1 MLWTYMLL
9 VLECLKELFLV
20 VLVGAAT
27 SILSA
32 IIVIYVV
39 TKVLGIA
46 TILDMEDEEDYI
58 LTKDD
63 EKIPYDDETQE

>member
-1 MLWTYMLL
+1 MLNLL
-9 VLECLKELFLV
+9 ILLECLKELFFI
-20 VLVGAAT
+20 VLVGGFM

-32 IIVIYVV
+32 GIVVYTIF
-39 TKVLGIA
+39 KVLGIYE
-46 TILDMEDEEDYI
+46 ILDMEDEDDYI

>member
-1 MLWTYMLL
+1 MGYMLL
-9 VLECLKELFLV
+9 MLECLKELFFII
-20 VLVGAAT
+20 LVGSLT
-27 SILSA
+27 CIFSGIM
-32 IIVIYVV
+32 VIYVV
-39 TKVLGIA
+39 TKVLGIQ

>member
-1 MLWTYMLL
+1 MIYLMLI
-9 VLECLKELFLV
+9 LECLKELLFII
-20 VLVGAAT
+20 LVGGFM

-32 IIVIYVV
+32 GIVVYTIV
-39 TKVLGIA
+39 KVLGISE
-46 TILDMEDEEDYI
+46 ILDMEDEEDYI

>member
-1 MLWTYMLL
+1 MLNLL
-9 VLECLKELFLV
+9 LMLECLKELFLV
-20 VLVGAAT
+20 VLVGAFT

-32 IIVIYVV
+32 VIVIYVV
-39 TKVLGIA
+39 VKVLGISE
-46 TILDMEDEEDYI
+46 ILNMEDEDDYI

>member
-1 MLWTYMLL
+1 MIYLMLL
-9 VLECLKELFLV
+9 LECLKELLFI
-20 VLVGAAT
+20 VLVGGLM

-32 IIVIYVV
+32 GIVVYTIV
-39 TKVLGIA
+39 KVLGISE
-46 TILDMEDEEDYI
+46 ILDMEDEEDYI

>member
-1 MLWTYMLL
+1 MIYLMLI
-9 VLECLKELFLV
+9 LECLKELLFII
-20 VLVGAAT
+20 LVGGLM

-32 IIVIYVV
+32 GIVVYTII
-39 TKVLGIA
+39 KVLGISE
-46 TILDMEDEEDYI
+46 ILDMEDEEDYI

>member
-1 MLWTYMLL
+1 MLL
-9 VLECLKELFLV
+9 LDCMANLLLMVIMGV
-20 VLVGAAT
+20 AT
-27 SILSA
+27 SVLSA
-32 IIVIYVV
+32 LIVIYVIV
-39 TKVLGIA
+39 KVIGIE

>member
-1 MLWTYMLL
+1 MLYLMLL
-9 VLECLKELFLV
+9 LECLKELFFII
-20 VLVGAAT
+20 LVGGLI

-32 IIVIYVV
+32 GIVVYTIV
-39 TKVLGIA
+39 KVLGISE
-46 TILDMEDEEDYI
+46 ILDMEDEDDYI

>member
-1 MLWTYMLL
+1 MLNLL
-9 VLECLKELFLV
+9 ILLECLKELFFI
-20 VLVGAAT
+20 VLVGGFM

-32 IIVIYVV
+32 GIVVYTIV
-39 TKVLGIA
+39 KVLGISA
-46 TILDMEDEEDYI
+46 ILDMEDEEDYI

>member
-1 MLWTYMLL
+1 MLNLL
-9 VLECLKELFLV
+9 ILLECLKELFFI
-20 VLVGAAT
+20 VLVGGFM

-32 IIVIYVV
+32 GIVVYTIV
-39 TKVLGIA
+39 KVLGISE
-46 TILDMEDEEDYI
+46 ILDMEDEEDYI

>member
-1 MLWTYMLL
+1 MGYMLL
-9 VLECLKELFLV
+9 MLECLKELFFII
-20 VLVGAAT
+20 LVGSLT
-27 SILSA
+27 CIFSGIM
-32 IIVIYVV
+32 VIYVV

-63 EKIPYDDETQE
+63 EKIPYDDETHE

>member
-1 MLWTYMLL
+1 MLL
-9 VLECLKELFLV
+9 FDCMANLLLMVIMGV
-20 VLVGAAT
+20 AT
-27 SILSA
+27 SVLSSL
-32 IIVIYVV
+32 IVIYVIV
-39 TKVLGIA
+39 KVMGIE

>member
-1 MLWTYMLL
+1 MLNLLILL
-9 VLECLKELFLV
+9 VCLKELFFI
-20 VLVGAAT
+20 VLVGGLT
-27 SILSA
+27 CLVSGIT
-32 IIVIYVV
+32 VIYVV
-39 TKVLGIA
+39 VKVLGIG

>member
-1 MLWTYMLL
+1 MLL
-9 VLECLKELFLV
+9 LDCMANLLLMV
-20 VLVGAAT
+20 VMGVAT
-27 SILSA
+27 SVLSA
-32 IIVIYVV
+32 LIVIYVIV
-39 TKVLGIA
+39 KVIGIE

>member
-1 MLWTYMLL
+1 MLYLMLL
-9 VLECLKELFLV
+9 LECLKELFFII
-20 VLVGAAT
+20 LVGGFM

-32 IIVIYVV
+32 GIVVYTIV
-39 TKVLGIA
+39 KVLGIG

>member
-1 MLWTYMLL
+1 MVYLMLL
-9 VLECLKELFLV
+9 LECLKELFFI
-20 VLVGAAT
+20 VLVGGFM

-32 IIVIYVV
+32 GIVVYTIV
-39 TKVLGIA
+39 KVLGISE
-46 TILDMEDEEDYI
+46 ILDMEDEDDYI

>member
-1 MLWTYMLL
+1 MGYMLL
-9 VLECLKELFLV
+9 MLECLKELFFII
-20 VLVGAAT
+20 LVGSLT
-27 SILSA
+27 CIFSGIM
-32 IIVIYVV
+32 VIYVV

>member
-1 MLWTYMLL
+1 MMYLMLL
-9 VLECLKELFLV
+9 LECLKELFFII
-20 VLVGAAT
+20 LVGGLM

-32 IIVIYVV
+32 GIVVYTIV
-39 TKVLGIA
+39 KILGISE
-46 TILDMEDEEDYI
+46 ILDMEDEEDYI

>member
-1 MLWTYMLL
+1 MMYLMLL
-9 VLECLKELFLV
+9 LECLKELFFII
-20 VLVGAAT
+20 LVGGLM

-32 IIVIYVV
+32 GIVVYTIV
-39 TKVLGIA
+39 KVLGISE
-46 TILDMEDEEDYI
+46 ILDMEDEEDYI

>member
-1 MLWTYMLL
+1 MLL
-9 VLECLKELFLV
+9 LDCMANLLLMVIMGV
-20 VLVGAAT
+20 AT
-27 SILSA
+27 SVLSA
-32 IIVIYVV
+32 LIVIYVIV
-39 TKVLGIA
+39 KVMGIE

>member
-1 MLWTYMLL
+1 M
-9 VLECLKELFLV
+9 LECLKELFLI
-20 VLVGAAT
+20 VLVGAFT

-32 IIVIYVV
+32 VVVIYVV
-39 TKVLGIA
+39 VKVLGIG

>member
-1 MLWTYMLL
+1 MLL
-9 VLECLKELFLV
+9 FDCMANILLMVIMGV
-20 VLVGAAT
+20 AT
-27 SILSA
+27 SVLSA
-32 IIVIYVV
+32 LIVIYVIV
-39 TKVLGIA
+39 KVMGIE

>member
-1 MLWTYMLL
+1 MGYMLL
-9 VLECLKELFLV
+9 VLECLKELFFM
-20 VLVGAAT
+20 VLIGSLT
-27 SILSA
+27 CIFSGIM
-32 IIVIYVV
+32 VIYVV
-39 TKVLGIA
+39 SKVLGIE

>member
-1 MLWTYMLL
+1 MLYLMLL
-9 VLECLKELFLV
+9 LECLKELFFI
-20 VLVGAAT
+20 VLVGGFM

-32 IIVIYVV
+32 GIVVYTIV
-39 TKVLGIA
+39 KVLGIGI
-46 TILDMEDEEDYI
+46 ILDMEDEDDYI